1 VLHHESGLAAQNAL
15 PADLPTHHMT
25 ARKQLSMVLPTELIK
40 AIKQRASEQALSI
53 TAYITMLVMQDL
65 KIPLHSA
72 AEHGPVRQRLEA
84 LERRVSDLEEKGV

>member
-1 VLHHESGLAAQNAL
+1 
-15 PADLPTHHMT
+15 MT

-65 KIPLHSA
+65 KMQLDSA
-72 AEHGPVRQRLEA
+72 AEHGPVSQRLEA
-84 LERRVSDLEEKGV
+84 LERRVSDLEEKGAVEAL

>member
-1 VLHHESGLAAQNAL
+1 
-15 PADLPTHHMT
+15 MT

-53 TAYITMLVMQDL
+53 TAYITILVMQDL

-72 AEHGPVRQRLEA
+72 AEPSPVRQRLED
-84 LERRVSDLEEKGV
+84 LERRVSDLEAKSAVEGL

>member
-1 VLHHESGLAAQNAL
+1 
-15 PADLPTHHMT
+15 MT

-65 KIPLHSA
+65 KIPLDSA
-72 AEHGPVRQRLEA
+72 AKHGPVSQRLEA
-84 LERRVSDLEEKGV
+84 LERRVSNLEEKGAVEGL

>member
-1 VLHHESGLAAQNAL
+1 
-15 PADLPTHHMT
+15 
-25 ARKQLSMVLPTELIK
+25 
-40 AIKQRASEQALSI
+40 
-53 TAYITMLVMQDL
+53 MLVMQDL

>member
-1 VLHHESGLAAQNAL
+1 
-15 PADLPTHHMT
+15 MT

-65 KIPLHSA
+65 RIPLHTD
-72 AEHGPVRQRLEA
+72 AEHGSVRQRLEA
-84 LERRVSDLEEKGV
+84 LERRVNDLEAKSTVEQL